1 MDKNEQEILR
11 KMTRFQILRMANKM
25 PSRTNSSILQSMLK
39 QAGYTFTRDQ
49 VKSEIRWLEQQGLLE
64 VEQIESVLVV
74 GITERGEDVANGLA
88 KVDGIAYMRGA

>member
-1 MDKNEQEILR
+1 MAKTEQQILR
-11 KMTRFQILRMANKM
+11 EMTRFQILRMANKM

-64 VEQIESVLVV
+64 VEQVESVLVV
-74 GITERGEDVANGLA
+74 GITERGEDVANDLS
-88 KVDGIAYMRGA
+88 KVDGIATMRNA